1 MTKKHF
7 NLCLSSII
15 LLLSAVVGL
24 PASAQQFDDL
34 WATGSAVPGGTQQ
47 LTKRPDG
54 QFRFIGKLNAGELK
68 VMTTNEFRKGETRF
82 LRPQFV
88 DSYLI
93 NNGLAYSLTT
103 DETQDGWVVSFQEDC
118 YTIVVNPNNN
128 TLKGELRY
136 PWNEVL
142 IAGSAFKG
150 GSDRNEWKRDN
161 MLPFVRDHENPYV
174 FTWEGEL
181 GIYQNVVEP
190 GRFKLEGQMTW
201 GPRELHPYAQDEDI
215 LESTQMRIG
224 GDDTKWSVS
233 QPGTYRI
240 TVDLF
245 NETIHS
251 ELINGAAPAAAD
263 FDQEAT
269 AVQNSRGGTAFPPAE
284 KSIYNLGG
292 VRQPALLSGINIV
305 RQSDGT
311 VRKVVMR

>member
-1 MTKKHF
+1 
-7 NLCLSSII
+7 
-15 LLLSAVVGL
+15 
-24 PASAQQFDDL
+24 
-34 WATGSAVPGGTQQ
+34 
-47 LTKRPDG
+47 
-54 QFRFIGKLNAGELK
+54 
-68 VMTTNEFRKGETRF
+68 
-82 LRPQFV
+82 
-88 DSYLI
+88 
-93 NNGLAYSLTT
+93 
-103 DETQDGWVVSFQEDC
+103 
-118 YTIVVNPNNN
+118 
-128 TLKGELRY
+128 
-136 PWNEVL
+136 
-142 IAGSAFKG
+142 
-150 GSDRNEWKRDN
+150 
-161 MLPFVRDHENPYV
+161 
-174 FTWEGEL
+174 
-181 GIYQNVVEP
+181 
-190 GRFKLEGQMTW
+190 MTW
-201 GPRELHPYAQDEDI
+201 GPRELHPYVQDEDI